1 MKHILSLTLCLI
13 LSLSAMAQ
21 KDDYFYQIPEAP
33 KSYSANH
40 VLARMIDGLGFRYY
54 WASFGLEQK
63 DLNYS
68 PDGDNRRS
76 SLETLKHIDGLTNIA
91 RNTIIGVP
99 TNISTSVT
107 PSEFSE
113 LRSKTLAQLE
123 EASKFLRN
131 NALNPDQQKMIF
143 DSERGSQEYPL
154 WNLING
160 PISDALWHI
169 GQVVSFRRSSGNPF
183 PAGVGILQGSKRD

>member
-1 MKHILSLTLCLI
+1 MKQILTLFFCIFLN
-13 LSLSAMAQ
+13 SAMAQ
-21 KDDYFYQIPEAP
+21 KQDYFYQIPEAP
-33 KSYSANH
+33 EGYSANH

-63 DLNYS
+63 DLGYS

-76 SLETLKHIDGLTNIA
+76 TLETLKHIDGLTNII

-99 TNISTSVT
+99 TNFSKNIT
-107 PSEFSE
+107 PDNFAE
-113 LRSKTLAQLE
+113 LRIKTLAQLE
-123 EASKFLRN
+123 EASKFLRA
-131 NALNPDQQKMIF
+131 NALNPEQQKMIF
-143 DSERGSQEYPL
+143 ESDRGNQEYPL

-160 PISDALWHI
+160 PLSDALWHV

-183 PAGVGILQGSKRD
+183 PEGVGVLQGSKRD